1 MAKGTTLDDPSL
13 DLCNGVFPSE
23 KERIER
29 RQVSA
34 TKVGSTF
41 SFLSS
46 EVVRYSSAAAAMAA
60 QKELVKVLGDCK
72 TNKGYTDSTG
82 TLIPYEFKAFNNIPA
97 GVMSESNRVFVFT
110 NIDSGLRAR
119 TLLGFYQ
126 FNGDMFTG
134 LYVMNVNG
142 FTDAQVAK
150 WLKVAATMASR
161 LKG

>member
-1 MAKGTTLDDPSL
+1 M
-13 DLCNGVFPSE
+13 
-23 KERIER
+23 
-29 RQVSA
+29 
-34 TKVGSTF
+34 
-41 SFLSS
+41 
-46 EVVRYSSAAAAMAA
+46 
-60 QKELVKVLGDCK
+60 KVLADCK

-82 TLIPYEFKAFNNIPA
+82 TLIPYEFKVLNNIPT
-97 GVMSESNRVFVFT
+97 GVMSEPNRVFVFT

-134 LYVMNVNG
+134 LYVLNVNG